1 MRFVR
6 NSTKTHSCAVYTA
19 FAHAMFPRHRN
30 VKSASQETSKLRGT
44 IMDIQPTETTG
55 TPNNYRSKTLTAVM
69 R

>member
-1 MRFVR
+1 
-6 NSTKTHSCAVYTA
+6 
-19 FAHAMFPRHRN
+19 MFPRHRN